1 MQSSVNL
8 DRLSERRRKNFK
20 KFAKLL
26 PLKQIDRS
34 VRRHTHFARR
44 AIKNESVA
52 LSENINGHSLS
63 TFTHPR
69 ALSPSHTHPLSHPM
83 ACCFLRSKTK
93 KKESRRKS
101 EARSCL
107 CKYTVKNN
115 KEKFSFYTIQNKT
128 NKTSCALSNESDSFF
143 KNIISN

>member
-1 MQSSVNL
+1 M
-8 DRLSERRRKNFK
+8 
-20 KFAKLL
+20 
-26 PLKQIDRS
+26 
-34 VRRHTHFARR
+34 RRHTHFARR
-44 AIKNESVA
+44 AIKRRERCA
-52 LSENINGHSLS
+52 LEKKTLTVTHSQHSL
-63 TFTHPR
+63 TR
-69 ALSPSHTHPLSHPM
+69 AHTPPHTRILSLTPWP
-83 ACCFLRSKTK
+83 AAFCEVK
-93 KKESRRKS
+93 KRESRRKS

>member
-8 DRLSERRRKNFK
+8 NRLSERRRKNFK

-26 PLKQIDRS
+26 PLKTNRCVATLILRDAQSKTRALRS
-34 VRRHTHFARR
+34 RKTLTVTH
-44 AIKNESVA
+44 SQ
-52 LSENINGHSLS
+52 HSL
-63 TFTHPR
+63 TR
-69 ALSPSHTHPLSHPM
+69 AHSPPHTRILSLTPWP
-83 ACCFLRSKTK
+83 AAFCEVKQK
-93 KKESRRKS
+93 KRESRRKS

-115 KEKFSFYTIQNKT
+115 KEKFSFYTIQNKQ